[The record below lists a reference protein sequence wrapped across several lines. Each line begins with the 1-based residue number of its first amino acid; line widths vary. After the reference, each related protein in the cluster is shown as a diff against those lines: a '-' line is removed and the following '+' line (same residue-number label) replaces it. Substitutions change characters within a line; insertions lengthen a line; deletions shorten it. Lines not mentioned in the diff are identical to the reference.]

1 MTTETV
7 IAKLDKVITK
17 VKEETI
23 EAKRRAEVLRM
34 QELGID
40 LTVGK
45 SRLETTGGT
54 AND

>member
-7 IAKLDKVITK
+7 IAKLDNIITK

-34 QELGID
+34 QGLGLE

-45 SRLETTGGT
+45 AGEK
-54 AND
+54 